1 MNQNEGGR
9 GDWPRTIAFLV
20 SQILSEGFAPV
31 SAFCSVSKVLFSRAD
46 WLAIGRN
53 QFGVGQVVLLS
64 VRILYIADRTRQT
77 LYERGDT
84 VVAFTTQTGWPVNGR
99 AGTDFRFPLFV
110 HFRQVAGEHERGTRT
125 IRAANHGDVLGR
137 QLQAWVEFGDRF
149 VIPFFDFAQ
158 VDVTQG
164 FAVQHQLT
172 RLHAR
177 QVDRQNHATDHGR
190 ELEQAFLSQFV
201 IRQRSI

>member
-9 GDWPRTIAFLV
+9 GDWPRTVAFLV

-53 QFGVGQVVLLS
+53 QFGVGQVILLS

-110 HFRQVAGEHERGTRT
+110 HFRQVAGENERGTGT
-125 IRAANHGDVLGR
+125 ICTTNHCDVLRR
-137 QLQAWVEFGDRF
+137 QFDTRVQFGDGF
-149 VIPFFDFAQ
+149 VIPFFDFTE

-164 FAVQHQLT
+164 FAVQDQL
-172 RLHAR
+172 A
-177 QVDRQNHATDHGR
+177 
-190 ELEQAFLSQFV
+190 
-201 IRQRSI
+201 